1 MIKQLPDPEDK
12 STKNSNTKSE
22 FASSLKYDV
31 VKDIAKQM
39 QQDNFKEARKEVKEE
54 GKAKEEERE

>member
-39 QQDNFKEARKEVKEE
+39 QP
-54 GKAKEEERE
+54 